1 MKINSGRG
9 TRTSS
14 VLSKSLTAHI
24 GEEVRA
30 VYGNTIKILCPH
42 FSTLEAK
49 IDWFYGMYF
58 FSATV
63 FQKIWNKINNYFR
76 SSILFIFEVLYFLLY
91 VFIVRYSLTMNQK
104 SFKTKIMHK
113 INIPLSIH
121 YLNKL

>member
-49 IDWFYGMYF
+49 IDWFFGKYVLSYT
-58 FSATV
+58 SES
-63 FQKIWNKINNYFR
+63 KIVKNKKIY
-76 SSILFIFEVLYFLLY
+76 
-91 VFIVRYSLTMNQK
+91 
-104 SFKTKIMHK
+104 TK
-113 INIPLSIH
+113 
-121 YLNKL
+121 